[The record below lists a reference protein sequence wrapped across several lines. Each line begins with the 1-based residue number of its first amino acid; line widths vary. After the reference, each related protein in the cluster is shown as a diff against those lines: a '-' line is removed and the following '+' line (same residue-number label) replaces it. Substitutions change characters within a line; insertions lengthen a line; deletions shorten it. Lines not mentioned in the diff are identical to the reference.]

1 MARHLTDRDIDKVVN
16 LLLGWKGQLS
26 WEALAVACELHLGR
40 IPSRQTLAR
49 STRINLAFN
58 STKNR
63 LKNPTDPSGL
73 ALPSSITIAQQRI
86 DRLEAEVKQLR
97 VENRAL
103 LEQFVTWQYNAH
115 ARGLSNHDLN
125 KSLPVIDL
133 NPTK

>member
-16 LLLGWKGQLS
+16 LLLGWKGILS
-26 WEALAVACELHLGR
+26 WEALAEACELHIGR

-49 STRINLAFN
+49 STRINLAFS
-58 STKNR
+58 STKDR
-63 LKNPTDPSGL
+63 LKNPTDSSGFT
-73 ALPSSITIAQQRI
+73 LPSSITIAQQRI
-86 DRLEAEVKQLR
+86 DRLEARVKQLEA
-97 VENRAL
+97 ENRAL